1 MWKIYSCLKANC
13 FSVLSR
19 LIAVYFIW
27 VFHQHVGFPPA
38 VPLTFT
44 STTYLALFIFFL
56 VLPFAQRIKLGQIIE
71 FEAKIEQVQADI
83 KEVRTETRELISTV
97 SIVAN
102 TISNSMNQSVVV
114 NLLPKSEE
122 ARVAREKLSEVL
134 TQEPEP
140 TIQEKEILNYMDTG
154 SDMHY
159 VLARLRMDLERE
171 LRRVLGEHLES
182 DYSSKMQGKVLSV
195 RSLFRRLVSAFPRYE
210 NMQSSF
216 DYILQVCNAAIHGQ
230 RIPDNIARE
239 AIDMGLRIL
248 RELEGDVEP
257 SRL

>member
-1 MWKIYSCLKANC
+1 M
-13 FSVLSR
+13 
-19 LIAVYFIW
+19 
-27 VFHQHVGFPPA
+27 
-38 VPLTFT
+38 
-44 STTYLALFIFFL
+44 
-56 VLPFAQRIKLGQIIE
+56 
-71 FEAKIEQVQADI
+71 
-83 KEVRTETRELISTV
+83 
-97 SIVAN
+97 
-102 TISNSMNQSVVV
+102 VV

-140 TIQEKEILNYMDTG
+140 TIQEKEILDYMDPG
-154 SDMHY
+154 DSDMHY

-182 DYSSKMQGKVLSV
+182 DYSSKMQGKFLSV

-230 RIPDNIARE
+230 RIPNNVAHE

-257 SRL
+257 